1 MARII
6 RRTVKKRGTALIV
19 AVQLTFLTLLSLVSF
34 VNGPQSRDGGT
45 PAVKSSS
52 SAAVASAKEA
62 SASSY
67 SSADQTAPDQTET
80 YQAQT
85 QTAQPLT
92 AKDLTAAD
100 KEALRASAI
109 PAKKLYEPRAS
120 QVFHLATRRAES
132 QAAQRSAQESES

>member
-6 RRTVKKRGTALIV
+6 RRTVKKRGAALIV

-45 PAVKSSS
+45 PADSQAKSSS

-67 SSADQTAPDQTET
+67 SSADQTA
-80 YQAQT
+80 QAQT
-85 QTAQPLT
+85 QTAQP
-92 AKDLTAAD
+92 LTAAD

-120 QVFHLATRRAES
+120 QVFNLAQQRIAD
-132 QAAQRSAQESES
+132 QAAQRTQGPESPNTEPTL